1 MRSRAR
7 DVGEAPASS
16 TMSYENEDDRA
27 GSLSCEIEP
36 SLTDCSVAPSR
47 LAACTRVSASTSI
60 SLMCEMAASRD
71 GPPTVRIRGE
81 AGEIDARCVHFVVMN
96 MYLVLREGRG
106 GMLEIDI

>member
-1 MRSRAR
+1 
-7 DVGEAPASS
+7 
-16 TMSYENEDDRA
+16 
-27 GSLSCEIEP
+27 
-36 SLTDCSVAPSR
+36 
-47 LAACTRVSASTSI
+47 
-60 SLMCEMAASRD
+60 MCEMAASRD